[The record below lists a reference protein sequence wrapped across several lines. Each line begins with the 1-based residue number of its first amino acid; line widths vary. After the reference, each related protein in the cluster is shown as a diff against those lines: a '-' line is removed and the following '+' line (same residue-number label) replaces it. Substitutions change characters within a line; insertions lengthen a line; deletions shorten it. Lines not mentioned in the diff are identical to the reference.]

1 MVPSGPSAR
10 PAGPACARDVSSHRA
25 RPSQLFRYHLV
36 AFLTSL
42 RAAHGGGDKQLTDD
56 DMVRW
61 ANEKVAGSG
70 SASTM
75 RDFHD
80 KTLASG
86 IFLIDLLAAIEPRSV
101 NREHVTP
108 GATAEE
114 QALNAKYAIS
124 AARKIGCALFLLHED
139 IVDVRPKMILS
150 FVASVMAVA
159 MSKS

>member
-1 MVPSGPSAR
+1 M
-10 PAGPACARDVSSHRA
+10 SSYFILLDTCHLTAPPR
-25 RPSQLFRYHLV
+25 QLFRYHLV

-80 KTLASG
+80 KTLSTG

-108 GATAEE
+108 GATADE